1 MTNSTPKMN
10 NKVER
15 QASPSSSAKKRSR
28 GTPRSTY
35 FNNNKYSNSTTP
47 NHNNNNINNT
57 NINNSITTGRLSFS
71 PCGKNHSYYSRSN
84 DSSGYSTSSSLSSR
98 SSGNGSPTN
107 NYFAGSKWSDPP
119 SAAALPQPP
128 SHWTPIQ
135 CQQLHDNLLSNHLK
149 VILNVQA

>member
-15 QASPSSSAKKRSR
+15 QASPNTSTKKRSR
-28 GTPRSTY
+28 ATPRSTY
-35 FNNNKYSNSTTP
+35 FNNNNKYSNSTTP
-47 NHNNNNINNT
+47 NHNNNNNP
-57 NINNSITTGRLSFS
+57 ITTGRLSLS
-71 PCGKNHSYYSRSN
+71 PCGKNSSYYSRSN

-128 SHWTPIQ
+128 SHWTPIE
-135 CQQLHDNLLSNHLK
+135 CQQLHDNLLTNHLK
-149 VILNVQA
+149 VVLNVQA